1 MKRAKQRVGHW
12 KSERRSRPHGA
23 MHEWKAM
30 RVQRERGHSDAVCPS
45 GDDIFVSAPNP
56 ENYGV
61 ICISGSF
68 L

>member
-1 MKRAKQRVGHW
+1 MKRVEQRVGRW
-12 KSERRSRPHGA
+12 KSECRSRLHGA

-30 RVQRERGHSDAVCPS
+30 RVQRERGHGDAVCPS
-45 GDDIFVSAPNP
+45 GDDTFVSAPIP